1 MNPDDYD
8 YYYEEDDEDYDEDEA
23 CDDSETAE
31 AESEI
36 QSPQKDAWSF
46 SVDRQRLLNLESE
59 LKEKIIGQDAAIS
72 AICRAIRRGEA
83 GFRDPMRPVGSFV
96 FLGPSGVGKTE
107 LCRVLAEILYGNK
120 NRLIKLDMSEYMA
133 KHEASKLTGAAPGYT
148 GYETGG
154 RLTNL
159 IKQHPHSVL
168 CIDEMEKAHPDIFD
182 LFLQIL
188 EDGVLTSSQG
198 EVISFANVLIIM
210 TSNLGAKE
218 FNSKIGFA
226 ADNNAERVKEAEKHM
241 VSTLKTT
248 FRPEFLGRIDDVIIF
263 NKLSER
269 EVLTVCKNMLKTVI
283 FRAKILGIKLDFDK
297 TSIAELVKLGYN
309 EEYGVRPL
317 RRVISG
323 KIEDVLA
330 DRVLSGELNPGDDI
344 QVKFGKKGFVI
355 AKKRIAYTMTKSA
368 AV

>member
-8 YYYEEDDEDYDEDEA
+8 YYYEEDDEDED
-23 CDDSETAE
+23 CETAE

-36 QSPQKDAWSF
+36 QSPQKDVWSF
-46 SVDRQRLLNLESE
+46 SVDRKRLLNLESE
-59 LKEKIIGQDAAIS
+59 LKEKIIGQDKAIS

-83 GFRDPMRPVGSFV
+83 GFRDPARPVGSFV

-120 NRLIKLDMSEYMA
+120 NRLIKLAMSEYMA

-188 EDGVLTSSQG
+188 EDGVLTSSQS
-198 EVISFANVLIIM
+198 EVISFADVLIIM

-226 ADNNAERVKEAEKHM
+226 ASENSERVKEVVKHM

-269 EVLTVCKNMLKTVI
+269 EVLTVCKNMLKAVA
-283 FRAKILGIKLDFDK
+283 FRAQILEIKLGFSK

-309 EEYGVRPL
+309 EEYGVRQL
-317 RRVISG
+317 RHVIAR

-330 DRVLSGELNPGDDI
+330 DRVLFGELNPGDDI

-355 AKKRIAYTMTKSA
+355 AKRRVAYTMTKSA
-368 AV
+368 AE